1 MYTRMAIF
9 QHSSKK
15 LPVKSILCRYFIYE
29 NIKIQEN
36 DINIDRKLKEI
47 EKQMDD
53 LKSLSLDLGFE
64 DGGFDEK
71 DIVILDD
78 NDNDRIV

>member
-1 MYTRMAIF
+1 M
-9 QHSSKK
+9 
-15 LPVKSILCRYFIYE
+15 E
-29 NIKIQEN
+29 
-36 DINIDRKLKEI
+36 
-47 EKQMDD
+47 D
-53 LKSLSLDLGFE
+53 LRNLSLDLGFE